1 MAKVSKTSKTAKKIT
16 KKVRAPKA
24 LKASKAAKR
33 AKGPKAA
40 KTSGAPRIKGTP
52 WKTDKWFVSPW
63 NYEPEVVK
71 QFKFPPAKDIKI
83 HDITLRDGEQQA
95 GIAYSLEDKLRIARA
110 LAEAG
115 VHRIETGM
123 PAVSKVD
130 EAAIKEIVQA
140 NFGPDIF
147 AFSRCMVSDVKLAK
161 ECGVKGVVVEIPS
174 SEHIIKHAYG
184 WDLQK
189 AIDLSIEATLLC
201 KELGL
206 YTVWFPIDA
215 SRADLNWFL
224 DLIEEIST
232 KGHMDALAVV
242 DTFGGISPHA
252 VPYLIKKIRERVK
265 KPLEPHFHDDFGMGV
280 ANTLMALACGCTVAH
295 TTVTGI
301 GERAGNA
308 AMEELVLA
316 LLTMYGIDIGIKT
329 EKFYALSKLVRELS
343 CTTIPSNRP
352 IVGETLLSVES
363 GIVASWVRRCRA
375 ENPLELGPFIP
386 SLVGQNPVEIVMG
399 KSSGIDSV
407 AEWLERMNADASLE
421 QREAIVLK
429 VKEASIQKKGLLTQ
443 EEFKKIYDSVAHG

>member
-1 MAKVSKTSKTAKKIT
+1 MKQ
-16 KKVRAPKA
+16 
-24 LKASKAAKR
+24 
-33 AKGPKAA
+33 
-40 KTSGAPRIKGTP
+40 P

-63 NYEPEVVK
+63 NYETEVTAGL
-71 QFKFPPAKDIKI
+71 KFPPAKEIKI

-95 GIAYSLEDKLRIARA
+95 GIAYTRADKLRIAKA

-115 VHRIETGM
+115 VHRIEAGM
-123 PAVSKVD
+123 PAVSKED

-140 NFGPDIF
+140 NLGPQIF
-147 AFSRCMVSDVKLAK
+147 AFSRCMVADVKLAK
-161 ECGVKGVVVEIPS
+161 ECGVHGIVVEIPS

-184 WDLQK
+184 WELQK
-189 AIDLSIEATLLC
+189 AIDLSIEATLLA

-215 SRADLNWFL
+215 SRADMKWVL
-224 DLIEEIST
+224 DLIEEIAT

-252 VPYLIKKIRERVK
+252 VPYLIKKIQERVK
-265 KPLEPHFHDDFGMGV
+265 KPLEPHFHDDFGLGV
-280 ANTLMALACGCTVAH
+280 ANTLIALSCGCSVAH

-343 CTTIPSNRP
+343 GTTIPANRP
-352 IVGETLLSVES
+352 IVGETLLNVES
-363 GIVASWVRRCRA
+363 GIVASWVRRCRDQH
-375 ENPLELGPFIP
+375 PLELGPFVP
-386 SLVGQNPVEIVMG
+386 ALVGQKPIEIVMG
-399 KSSGIDSV
+399 KKSGVDSV
-407 AEWLERMNADASLE
+407 GEWLEKLGVDASPE
-421 QREAIVLK
+421 QKEAIVLK
-429 VKEASIQKKGLLTQ
+429 VKETSLKKKGLLT
-443 EEFKKIYDSVAHG
+443 EKEFKEIVKQVVHG

>member
-1 MAKVSKTSKTAKKIT
+1 MKQ
-16 KKVRAPKA
+16 
-24 LKASKAAKR
+24 
-33 AKGPKAA
+33 
-40 KTSGAPRIKGTP
+40 P
-52 WKTDKWFVSPW
+52 WKTEKWFVSPW
-63 NYEPEVVK
+63 NYEPEVTSK
-71 QFKFPPAKDIKI
+71 FQFPPAKEIKI

-95 GIAYSLEDKLRIARA
+95 GIAYTLEDKMKIAKA

-123 PAVSKVD
+123 PAVSKED
-130 EAAIKEIVQA
+130 ERAIKEIVQA
-140 NFGPDIF
+140 NFGPEIF

-161 ECGVKGVVVEIPS
+161 ECGVNGVVVEIPS

-184 WDLQK
+184 WELQK
-189 AIDLSIEATLLC
+189 AIDLSIEATLLA

-215 SRADLNWFL
+215 SRADMNWFL
-224 DLIEEIST
+224 DLIEKIST
-232 KGHMDALAVV
+232 EGHMDALAVV

-252 VPYLIKKIRERVK
+252 IPHLIKRIQERVK

-329 EKFYALSKLVRELS
+329 EKFYSLSKLVRELS
-343 CTTIPSNRP
+343 NTQIPSNRP
-352 IVGETLLSVES
+352 IVGETLMDVES
-363 GIVASWVRRCRA
+363 GIVTSWVRRCRD
-375 ENPLELGPFIP
+375 ENPLELGPFVP
-386 SLVGQNPVEIVMG
+386 SLVGQRPIEIVMG

-407 AEWLERMNADASLE
+407 AEWLEKIGGDASQE

-429 VKEASIQKKGLLTQ
+429 VKEASIKKKGLLTEQ
-443 EEFKKIYDSVAHG
+443 EFKKIFDQVAHG

>member
-1 MAKVSKTSKTAKKIT
+1 MKQ
-16 KKVRAPKA
+16 
-24 LKASKAAKR
+24 
-33 AKGPKAA
+33 
-40 KTSGAPRIKGTP
+40 P

-63 NYEPEVVK
+63 NYETEVTAG
-71 QFKFPPAKDIKI
+71 FKFPPAKEIKI

-95 GIAYSLEDKLRIARA
+95 GIAYTRADKLRIAKA

-115 VHRIETGM
+115 VHRIEAGM
-123 PAVSKVD
+123 PAVSKED

-140 NFGPDIF
+140 NLGPQIF
-147 AFSRCMVSDVKLAK
+147 AFSRCMVADVKLAK
-161 ECGVKGVVVEIPS
+161 ECGVHGIIVEIPS

-184 WDLQK
+184 WELQK
-189 AIDLSIEATLLC
+189 AIDLSIEATLLA

-215 SRADLNWFL
+215 SRADMNWFL
-224 DLIEEIST
+224 DLIEEIAT

-265 KPLEPHFHDDFGMGV
+265 KPLEPHFHDDFGLGV
-280 ANTLMALACGCTVAH
+280 ANTLIALSCGCSVAH

-329 EKFYALSKLVRELS
+329 EKFYSLSKLVRELS
-343 CTTIPSNRP
+343 GTTIPANRP
-352 IVGETLLSVES
+352 IVGETLLNVES
-363 GIVASWVRRCRA
+363 GIVASWVRRCRDQH
-375 ENPLELGPFIP
+375 PLELGPFVP
-386 SLVGQNPVEIVMG
+386 ALVGQKPIEIVMG
-399 KSSGIDSV
+399 KKSGVDSV
-407 AEWLERMNADASLE
+407 AEWLEKLGADASPE
-421 QREAIVLK
+421 QKEAIVLK
-429 VKEASIQKKGLLTQ
+429 VKETSLKKKGLLTEKEFQ
-443 EEFKKIYDSVAHG
+443 EIVKQVVHG

>member
-1 MAKVSKTSKTAKKIT
+1 M
-16 KKVRAPKA
+16 
-24 LKASKAAKR
+24 
-33 AKGPKAA
+33 KGERMKQ
-40 KTSGAPRIKGTP
+40 P
-52 WKTDKWFVSPW
+52 WKTEKWFVSPW
-63 NYEPEVVK
+63 NYEPEVTSK
-71 QFKFPPAKDIKI
+71 FQFPPAKEIKI

-95 GIAYSLEDKLRIARA
+95 GIAYTLEDKMKIAKA

-123 PAVSKVD
+123 PAVSKED
-130 EAAIKEIVQA
+130 ERAIKEIVQA

-161 ECGVKGVVVEIPS
+161 ECGVNGVVVEIPS

-184 WDLQK
+184 WELQK
-189 AIDLSIEATLLC
+189 AIDLSIGATLLA

-215 SRADLNWFL
+215 SRADMNWFL
-224 DLIEEIST
+224 DLIEKIST
-232 KGHMDALAVV
+232 EGHMDALAVV

-252 VPYLIKKIRERVK
+252 IPHLIKRIQERVK

-329 EKFYALSKLVRELS
+329 EKFYSLSKLVRELS
-343 CTTIPSNRP
+343 NTQIPSNRP
-352 IVGETLLSVES
+352 IVGETLMDVES
-363 GIVASWVRRCRA
+363 GIVTSWVRRCRE
-375 ENPLELGPFIP
+375 ENPLELGPFVP
-386 SLVGQNPVEIVMG
+386 SLVGQRPIEIVMG

-407 AEWLERMNADASLE
+407 AEWLEKIGADASPE
-421 QREAIVLK
+421 QREALVLK
-429 VKEASIQKKGLLTQ
+429 VKEASIRKKGLLTEQ
-443 EEFKKIYDSVAHG
+443 EFKKIFDQVVHG

>member
-1 MAKVSKTSKTAKKIT
+1 MKQ
-16 KKVRAPKA
+16 
-24 LKASKAAKR
+24 L
-33 AKGPKAA
+33 
-40 KTSGAPRIKGTP
+40 

-63 NYEPEVVK
+63 NYEQEVIK
-71 QFKFPPAKDIKI
+71 QFNFPPAKDIKI

-95 GIAYSLEDKLRIARA
+95 GIAYTLEDKMKIAKA

-123 PAVSKVD
+123 PAVSKED
-130 EAAIKEIVQA
+130 ERAIKEIVQA
-140 NFGPDIF
+140 DFGPEIF

-184 WDLQK
+184 WELQK
-189 AIDLSIEATLLC
+189 AIDLSIEATLLA

-215 SRADLNWFL
+215 SRADMNWFL
-224 DLIEEIST
+224 DLIEKIST
-232 KGHMDALAVV
+232 EGHMDALAVV

-252 VPYLIKKIRERVK
+252 IPHLIKRIRERVK

-316 LLTMYGIDIGIKT
+316 LLTMYGIDLGIKT
-329 EKFYALSKLVRELS
+329 EKFYSLSKLVRELS
-343 CTTIPSNRP
+343 RTQIPSNRP
-352 IVGETLLSVES
+352 IVGETLLNVES
-363 GIVASWVRRCRA
+363 GIVAAWVRRCRK
-375 ENPLELGPFIP
+375 EQPLELGPFIP
-386 SLVGQNPVEIVMG
+386 SLVGQPPVEIVMG

-407 AEWLERMNADASLE
+407 AEWLEKIGEDASQE

-429 VKEASIQKKGLLTQ
+429 VKETSIKKKGLLTEQ
-443 EEFKKIYDSVAHG
+443 EFKKIFDQVVHG

>member
-1 MAKVSKTSKTAKKIT
+1 MKQ
-16 KKVRAPKA
+16 
-24 LKASKAAKR
+24 
-33 AKGPKAA
+33 
-40 KTSGAPRIKGTP
+40 P
-52 WKTDKWFVSPW
+52 WKTEKWFVSPW
-63 NYEPEVVK
+63 NYEPEVTSK
-71 QFKFPPAKDIKI
+71 FQFPPAKEIKI

-95 GIAYSLEDKLRIARA
+95 GIAYTLEDKMKIAKA

-123 PAVSKVD
+123 PAVSKED
-130 EAAIKEIVQA
+130 ERAIKEIVQA
-140 NFGPDIF
+140 NFGPEIF

-184 WDLQK
+184 WELQK
-189 AIDLSIEATLLC
+189 AIDLSIGATLLA

-215 SRADLNWFL
+215 SRADMNWFL
-224 DLIEEIST
+224 DLIEKIST
-232 KGHMDALAVV
+232 EGHMDALAVV

-252 VPYLIKKIRERVK
+252 IPYLIKRVQERVK

-329 EKFYALSKLVRELS
+329 EKFYSLSKLVRELS
-343 CTTIPSNRP
+343 NTQIPSNRP
-352 IVGETLLSVES
+352 IVGETLMDVES
-363 GIVASWVRRCRA
+363 GIVTSWVRRCRD
-375 ENPLELGPFIP
+375 ENPLELGPFVP
-386 SLVGQNPVEIVMG
+386 SLVGQRPIEIVMG

-407 AEWLERMNADASLE
+407 AEWLEKIGGDASQE

-429 VKEASIQKKGLLTQ
+429 VKEASIKKKGLLTEQ
-443 EEFKKIYDSVAHG
+443 EFKKIFDQVAHG

>member
-1 MAKVSKTSKTAKKIT
+1 MAMKSKAAKGSKKAAKKT
-16 KKVRAPKA
+16 KTPKA
-24 LKASKAAKR
+24 LKSSKAPKTAKTPKTAKASKM
-33 AKGPKAA
+33 PK
-40 KTSGAPRIKGTP
+40 IKGTP

-63 NYEPEVVK
+63 NYAPEVVT

-95 GIAYSLEDKLRIARA
+95 GIAYSLEDKLAIAKA

-130 EAAIKEIVQA
+130 EAAIKEIVQLDL
-140 NFGPDIF
+140 GPEIF
-147 AFSRCMVSDVKLAK
+147 AFSRCMASDVKLAK
-161 ECGVKGVVVEIPS
+161 DCGVKGVVVEIPS

-189 AIDLSIEATLLC
+189 ARDLSIEATLLC

-224 DLIEEIST
+224 DLIEEIAT

-252 VPYLIKKIRERVK
+252 IPHLIKMIQKRVK

-280 ANTLMALACGCTVAH
+280 ANTLIALGCGCTVAH

-329 EKFYALSKLVRELS
+329 EKFYSLSKLVRELS
-343 CTTIPSNRP
+343 RTTIPSNRP
-352 IVGETLLSVES
+352 IVGETLLDVES

-375 ENPLELGPFIP
+375 ENPLELGPFLP
-386 SLVGQNPVEIVMG
+386 SLVGQKPVEIVMG
-399 KSSGIDSV
+399 KSSGIDCV
-407 AEWLERMNADASLE
+407 AEWLEIINADASLE
-421 QREAIVLK
+421 QREAIVQK
-429 VKEASIQKKGLLTQ
+429 VKQFSIEKKGLLT
-443 EEFKKIYDSVAHG
+443 EGEFRQIVDGVVHG

>member
-1 MAKVSKTSKTAKKIT
+1 MKQ
-16 KKVRAPKA
+16 
-24 LKASKAAKR
+24 
-33 AKGPKAA
+33 
-40 KTSGAPRIKGTP
+40 P

-63 NYEPEVVK
+63 NYEPEVTSNF
-71 QFKFPPAKDIKI
+71 QFPPAKDIKI

-95 GIAYSLEDKLRIARA
+95 GIAYTLEDKMKIAKA
-110 LAEAG
+110 LAETG

-123 PAVSKVD
+123 PAVSKED
-130 EAAIKEIVQA
+130 ERAIKEIVQA
-140 NFGPDIF
+140 NFGPEVF

-161 ECGVKGVVVEIPS
+161 ECGVQGVVVEIPS

-184 WDLQK
+184 WELQK
-189 AIDLSIEATLLC
+189 AIDLSIEATLLA

-215 SRADLNWFL
+215 SRADMNWFL
-224 DLIEEIST
+224 DLIEKIST
-232 KGHMDALAVV
+232 DGHMDALAVV

-252 VPYLIKKIRERVK
+252 IPHLIKRVRERVK

-329 EKFYALSKLVRELS
+329 EKFYSLSKLVRELS
-343 CTTIPSNRP
+343 HTQIPSNRP

-363 GIVASWVRRCRA
+363 GIVTSWVRRCRD

-386 SLVGQNPVEIVMG
+386 SLVGQRPVEIVLG
-399 KSSGIDSV
+399 KSSGIDSI
-407 AEWLERMNADASLE
+407 AEWLEKIGGDASQE

-429 VKEASIQKKGLLTQ
+429 VKEASIKKKGLLT
-443 EEFKKIYDSVAHG
+443 EKEFKKIYEKIVHG

>member
-1 MAKVSKTSKTAKKIT
+1 LLEREGERMKQ
-16 KKVRAPKA
+16 
-24 LKASKAAKR
+24 
-33 AKGPKAA
+33 
-40 KTSGAPRIKGTP
+40 P
-52 WKTDKWFVSPW
+52 WKTEKWFVSPW
-63 NYEPEVVK
+63 NYEPEVTSK
-71 QFKFPPAKDIKI
+71 FQFPPAKEIKI

-95 GIAYSLEDKLRIARA
+95 GIAYTLEDKMKIAKA

-123 PAVSKVD
+123 PAVSKED
-130 EAAIKEIVQA
+130 ERAIKEIVQA
-140 NFGPDIF
+140 NFGPEIF

-184 WDLQK
+184 WELQK
-189 AIDLSIEATLLC
+189 AIDLSIEATLLA

-215 SRADLNWFL
+215 SRADMNWFL
-224 DLIEEIST
+224 DLIEKIST
-232 KGHMDALAVV
+232 EGHMDALAVV

-252 VPYLIKKIRERVK
+252 IPHLIKRIQERVK

-329 EKFYALSKLVRELS
+329 EKFYSLSKLVRELS
-343 CTTIPSNRP
+343 NTQIPSNRP
-352 IVGETLLSVES
+352 IVGETLMNVES
-363 GIVASWVRRCRA
+363 GIVTSWVRRCRDK
-375 ENPLELGPFIP
+375 NPLELGPFVP
-386 SLVGQNPVEIVMG
+386 SLVGQRPIEIVMG

-407 AEWLERMNADASLE
+407 AEWLEKIGADASQE

-429 VKEASIQKKGLLTQ
+429 VKEASIKKKGLLTEQ
-443 EEFKKIYDSVAHG
+443 EFKKIFDQVAHG

>member
-1 MAKVSKTSKTAKKIT
+1 M
-16 KKVRAPKA
+16 
-24 LKASKAAKR
+24 
-33 AKGPKAA
+33 KGERMKQ
-40 KTSGAPRIKGTP
+40 P
-52 WKTDKWFVSPW
+52 WKTEKWFVSPW
-63 NYEPEVVK
+63 NYEPEVTSK
-71 QFKFPPAKDIKI
+71 FQFPPAKEIKI

-95 GIAYSLEDKLRIARA
+95 GIAYTLEDKMKIAKA

-123 PAVSKVD
+123 PAVSKED
-130 EAAIKEIVQA
+130 ERAIKEIVQA
-140 NFGPDIF
+140 NFGPEIF

-161 ECGVKGVVVEIPS
+161 ECGVNGVVVEIPS

-184 WDLQK
+184 WELQK
-189 AIDLSIEATLLC
+189 AIDLSIGATLLA

-215 SRADLNWFL
+215 SRADMNWFL
-224 DLIEEIST
+224 DLIEKIST
-232 KGHMDALAVV
+232 EGHMDALAVV

-252 VPYLIKKIRERVK
+252 IPHLIKRIQERVK

-329 EKFYALSKLVRELS
+329 EKFYSLSKLVRELS
-343 CTTIPSNRP
+343 NTQIPSNRP
-352 IVGETLLSVES
+352 IVGETLMDVES
-363 GIVASWVRRCRA
+363 GIVTSWVRRCRD
-375 ENPLELGPFIP
+375 ENPLELGPFVP
-386 SLVGQNPVEIVMG
+386 SLVGQRPIEIVMG

-407 AEWLERMNADASLE
+407 AEWLEKIGGDASQE

-429 VKEASIQKKGLLTQ
+429 VKEASIKKKGLLTEQ
-443 EEFKKIYDSVAHG
+443 EFKKIFDQVAHG

>member
-1 MAKVSKTSKTAKKIT
+1 MKQ
-16 KKVRAPKA
+16 
-24 LKASKAAKR
+24 L
-33 AKGPKAA
+33 
-40 KTSGAPRIKGTP
+40 

-63 NYEPEVVK
+63 NYEQEVIK
-71 QFKFPPAKDIKI
+71 QFNFPPAKDIKI

-95 GIAYSLEDKLRIARA
+95 GIAYTLEDKMKIAKA

-123 PAVSKVD
+123 PAVSKED
-130 EAAIKEIVQA
+130 ERAIKEIVQA
-140 NFGPDIF
+140 DFGPEIF

-184 WDLQK
+184 WELQK
-189 AIDLSIEATLLC
+189 AIDLSIEATLLA

-215 SRADLNWFL
+215 SRADMNWFL
-224 DLIEEIST
+224 DLIEKIST
-232 KGHMDALAVV
+232 EGHMDALAVV

-252 VPYLIKKIRERVK
+252 IPHLIKRIRERVK

-316 LLTMYGIDIGIKT
+316 LLTMYGIDLGIKT
-329 EKFYALSKLVRELS
+329 EKFYSLSKLVRELS
-343 CTTIPSNRP
+343 RTQIPSNRP
-352 IVGETLLSVES
+352 IVGETLLNVES
-363 GIVASWVRRCRA
+363 GIVAAWVRRCRK
-375 ENPLELGPFIP
+375 EQPLELGPFVP
-386 SLVGQNPVEIVMG
+386 SLVGQQPVEIVMG

-407 AEWLERMNADASLE
+407 AEWLEKIGEDASQE

-429 VKEASIQKKGLLTQ
+429 VKETSIKKKGLLTEQ
-443 EEFKKIYDSVAHG
+443 EFKKIFDQVVHG

>member
-1 MAKVSKTSKTAKKIT
+1 MEGERMKQ
-16 KKVRAPKA
+16 
-24 LKASKAAKR
+24 
-33 AKGPKAA
+33 
-40 KTSGAPRIKGTP
+40 P
-52 WKTDKWFVSPW
+52 WKTEKWFVSPW
-63 NYEPEVVK
+63 NYEPEVTSK
-71 QFKFPPAKDIKI
+71 FQFPPAKEIKI

-95 GIAYSLEDKLRIARA
+95 GIAYTLEDKMKIAKA

-123 PAVSKVD
+123 PAVSKED
-130 EAAIKEIVQA
+130 ERAIKEIVQA
-140 NFGPDIF
+140 NFGPEIF

-161 ECGVKGVVVEIPS
+161 ECGVNGVVVEIPS

-184 WDLQK
+184 WELQK
-189 AIDLSIEATLLC
+189 AIDLSIGATLLA

-215 SRADLNWFL
+215 SRADMNWFL
-224 DLIEEIST
+224 DLIEKIST
-232 KGHMDALAVV
+232 EGHMDALAVV

-252 VPYLIKKIRERVK
+252 IPHLIKRIQERVK

-329 EKFYALSKLVRELS
+329 EKFYSLSKLVRELS
-343 CTTIPSNRP
+343 NTQIPSNRP
-352 IVGETLLSVES
+352 IVGETLMDVES
-363 GIVASWVRRCRA
+363 GIVTSWVRRCRD
-375 ENPLELGPFIP
+375 ENPLELGPFVP
-386 SLVGQNPVEIVMG
+386 SLVGQRPIEIVMG

-407 AEWLERMNADASLE
+407 AEWLEKIGGDASQE

-429 VKEASIQKKGLLTQ
+429 VKEASIKKKGLLTEQ
-443 EEFKKIYDSVAHG
+443 EFKKIFDQVAHG

>member
-1 MAKVSKTSKTAKKIT
+1 MKQ
-16 KKVRAPKA
+16 
-24 LKASKAAKR
+24 
-33 AKGPKAA
+33 
-40 KTSGAPRIKGTP
+40 P

-63 NYEPEVVK
+63 NYEPEVTSK
-71 QFKFPPAKDIKI
+71 FQFPPAKDIKI

-95 GIAYSLEDKLRIARA
+95 GIAYTLEDKMKIAKA

-123 PAVSKVD
+123 PAVSKED
-130 EAAIKEIVQA
+130 ERAIREIVQA
-140 NFGPDIF
+140 NFGPEIF
-147 AFSRCMVSDVKLAK
+147 AFSRCMVADVKLAK
-161 ECGVKGVVVEIPS
+161 ECGVQGVVVEIPS

-184 WDLQK
+184 WELQK
-189 AIDLSIEATLLC
+189 AIDLSIEATLLA

-215 SRADLNWFL
+215 SRADMNWFL
-224 DLIEEIST
+224 DLIEKIST
-232 KGHMDALAVV
+232 EGHMDALAVV

-252 VPYLIKKIRERVK
+252 IPHLIKRVRERVK

-280 ANTLMALACGCTVAH
+280 ANTLMARACGCTVAH

-329 EKFYALSKLVRELS
+329 EKFYSLSQLVRELS
-343 CTTIPSNRP
+343 HTQIPSNRP

-363 GIVASWVRRCRA
+363 GIVTSWVRRCRD
-375 ENPLELGPFIP
+375 ENPLELGPFLP
-386 SLVGQNPVEIVMG
+386 SLVGQRPVEIVLG

-407 AEWLERMNADASLE
+407 AEWLEKIGGDASQE

-429 VKEASIQKKGLLTQ
+429 VKDASIKKKGLLTEQ
-443 EEFKKIYDSVAHG
+443 EFKKIVDSVVHG

>member
-1 MAKVSKTSKTAKKIT
+1 MVKKAKKVKAPPKTAKKV
-16 KKVRAPKA
+16 KAPKA
-24 LKASKAAKR
+24 LKTSQPPKKKAAPTM
-33 AKGPKAA
+33 PKV
-40 KTSGAPRIKGTP
+40 RGTP
-52 WKTDKWFVSPW
+52 WKTDRWFVSPW
-63 NYEPEVVK
+63 NYAPEVVG
-71 QFKFPPAKDIKI
+71 QLKFPPAKDIKI

-95 GIAYSLEDKLRIARA
+95 GIAYSLEDKLAIAKA

-140 NFGPDIF
+140 DLGPEIF
-147 AFSRCMVSDVKLAK
+147 AFSRCMASDVKLAK
-161 ECGVKGVVVEIPS
+161 DCGVKGVVVEIPS

-189 AIDLSIEATLLC
+189 ARDLSIEATLLC

-224 DLIEEIST
+224 DLIEEIAT

-252 VPYLIKKIRERVK
+252 IPHLIKMIQKRVK

-280 ANTLMALACGCTVAH
+280 ANTLIALACGCTVAH

-329 EKFYALSKLVRELS
+329 EQFYSLSKLVRELS
-343 CTTIPSNRP
+343 RTTIPSNRP
-352 IVGETLLSVES
+352 IVGETLLNVES

-375 ENPLELGPFIP
+375 ENPLELGPFLP

-399 KSSGIDSV
+399 KSSGIDCV
-407 AEWLERMNADASLE
+407 AEWLERINADASLE
-421 QREAIVLK
+421 QREAMVLK
-429 VKEASIQKKGLLTQ
+429 VKQASIEKKGLLNE
-443 EEFKKIYDSVAHG
+443 EEFKKIYEGVVHG

>member
-1 MAKVSKTSKTAKKIT
+1 MKQ
-16 KKVRAPKA
+16 
-24 LKASKAAKR
+24 
-33 AKGPKAA
+33 
-40 KTSGAPRIKGTP
+40 P
-52 WKTDKWFVSPW
+52 WKTEKWFVSPW
-63 NYEPEVVK
+63 NYEPEVTSK
-71 QFKFPPAKDIKI
+71 FQFPPAKEIKI

-95 GIAYSLEDKLRIARA
+95 GIAYTLEDKMKIAKA

-115 VHRIETGM
+115 MHRIETGM
-123 PAVSKVD
+123 PAVSKED
-130 EAAIKEIVQA
+130 ERAIKEIVQA
-140 NFGPDIF
+140 NFGPEIF

-161 ECGVKGVVVEIPS
+161 ECGVNGVVVEIPS

-184 WDLQK
+184 WELQK
-189 AIDLSIEATLLC
+189 AIDLSIEATLLA

-215 SRADLNWFL
+215 SRADMNWFL
-224 DLIEEIST
+224 DLIEKIST
-232 KGHMDALAVV
+232 EGHMDALAVV

-252 VPYLIKKIRERVK
+252 IPHLIKRIQERVK

-329 EKFYALSKLVRELS
+329 EKFYSLSKLVRELS
-343 CTTIPSNRP
+343 NTQIPSNRP
-352 IVGETLLSVES
+352 IVGETLMDVES
-363 GIVASWVRRCRA
+363 GIVTSWVRRCRD
-375 ENPLELGPFIP
+375 ENPLELGPFVP
-386 SLVGQNPVEIVMG
+386 SLVGQRPIEIVMG

-407 AEWLERMNADASLE
+407 AEWLEKIGGDASQE

-429 VKEASIQKKGLLTQ
+429 VKEASIKKKGLLTEQ
-443 EEFKKIYDSVAHG
+443 EFKKIFDQVAHG

>member
-1 MAKVSKTSKTAKKIT
+1 MAKKRRISRPVKKTKAPVKAK
-16 KKVRAPKA
+16 APKA
-24 LKASKAAKR
+24 LKASQVSKKTKAPQI
-33 AKGPKAA
+33 PK
-40 KTSGAPRIKGTP
+40 IKGTP
-52 WKTDKWFVSPW
+52 WKTDRWFVSPW
-63 NYEPEVVK
+63 NYEPEVMR
-71 QFKFPPAKDIKI
+71 QFKFPPAKDIRI
-83 HDITLRDGEQQA
+83 HDITLRNGEQQA
-95 GIAYSLEDKLRIARA
+95 GIAYSLEDKVKITRA
-110 LAEAG
+110 LAAAG

-130 EAAIKEIVQA
+130 EAAIKEIVQL
-140 NFGPDIF
+140 NLGPEIF
-147 AFSRCMVSDVKLAK
+147 AFSRCMASDVKLAK
-161 ECGVKGVVVEIPS
+161 DCGVQGVVVEIPS

-184 WDLQK
+184 WELQK
-189 AIDLSIEATLLC
+189 AIDLSIEATLLA

-224 DLIEEIST
+224 DIIEEIAT

-280 ANTLMALACGCTVAH
+280 ANTLIALACGCTVAH

-329 EKFYALSKLVRELS
+329 ENFYSLSKLVRELS
-343 CTTIPSNRP
+343 GTTIPSNRP
-352 IVGETLLSVES
+352 IVGETLLNVES
-363 GIVASWVRRCRA
+363 GIVASWVRRCRS

-386 SLVGQNPVEIVMG
+386 SLVGQRPIEIVMG
-399 KSSGIDSV
+399 KSSGIDCV
-407 AEWLERMNADASLE
+407 TDWMERMNLDASLE
-421 QREAIVLK
+421 QKEAMVLK
-429 VKEASIQKKGLLTQ
+429 VKDASINKKGLLTQ
-443 EEFKKIYDSVAHG
+443 EEFKKIYDGVVHG

>member
-1 MAKVSKTSKTAKKIT
+1 MKQ
-16 KKVRAPKA
+16 
-24 LKASKAAKR
+24 
-33 AKGPKAA
+33 
-40 KTSGAPRIKGTP
+40 P
-52 WKTDKWFVSPW
+52 WKTEKWFVSPW
-63 NYEPEVVK
+63 NYEPEVTSK
-71 QFKFPPAKDIKI
+71 FQFPPAKEIKI

-95 GIAYSLEDKLRIARA
+95 GIAYTLEDKMKIAKA

-123 PAVSKVD
+123 PAVSKED
-130 EAAIKEIVQA
+130 ERAIKEIVQA
-140 NFGPDIF
+140 NFGPEIF

-184 WDLQK
+184 WELQK
-189 AIDLSIEATLLC
+189 AIDLSIEATLLA

-215 SRADLNWFL
+215 SRADMNWFL
-224 DLIEEIST
+224 DLIEKIST
-232 KGHMDALAVV
+232 EGHMDALAVV

-252 VPYLIKKIRERVK
+252 IPHLIKRIQERVK

-329 EKFYALSKLVRELS
+329 EKFYSLSKLVRELS
-343 CTTIPSNRP
+343 NTQIPSNRP
-352 IVGETLLSVES
+352 IVGETLMNVES
-363 GIVASWVRRCRA
+363 GIVTSWVRRCRDK
-375 ENPLELGPFIP
+375 NPLELGPFVP
-386 SLVGQNPVEIVMG
+386 SLVGQRPIEIVMG

-407 AEWLERMNADASLE
+407 AEWLEKIGADASQE

-429 VKEASIQKKGLLTQ
+429 VKEASIKKKGLLTEQ
-443 EEFKKIYDSVAHG
+443 EFKKIFDQVAHG

>member
-1 MAKVSKTSKTAKKIT
+1 MKQ
-16 KKVRAPKA
+16 
-24 LKASKAAKR
+24 
-33 AKGPKAA
+33 
-40 KTSGAPRIKGTP
+40 P
-52 WKTDKWFVSPW
+52 WKTEKWFVSPW
-63 NYEPEVVK
+63 NYEPEVTSK
-71 QFKFPPAKDIKI
+71 FQFPLAKEIKI

-95 GIAYSLEDKLRIARA
+95 GIAYTLEDKMKIAKA

-123 PAVSKVD
+123 PAVSKED
-130 EAAIKEIVQA
+130 ERAIKEIVQA
-140 NFGPDIF
+140 NFGPEIF

-184 WDLQK
+184 WELQK
-189 AIDLSIEATLLC
+189 AIDLSIEATLLA

-215 SRADLNWFL
+215 SRADMNWFL
-224 DLIEEIST
+224 DLIEKIST
-232 KGHMDALAVV
+232 EGHMDALAVV

-252 VPYLIKKIRERVK
+252 IPHLIKRIQERVK

-329 EKFYALSKLVRELS
+329 EKFYSLSKLVRELS
-343 CTTIPSNRP
+343 NTQIPSNRP
-352 IVGETLLSVES
+352 IVGETLMDVES
-363 GIVASWVRRCRA
+363 GIVTSWVRRCRD
-375 ENPLELGPFIP
+375 ENPLELGPFVP
-386 SLVGQNPVEIVMG
+386 SLVGQRPIEIVMG

-407 AEWLERMNADASLE
+407 AEWLEKIGGDASQE

-429 VKEASIQKKGLLTQ
+429 VKEASIKKKGLLTEQ
-443 EEFKKIYDSVAHG
+443 EFKKIFDQVAHG